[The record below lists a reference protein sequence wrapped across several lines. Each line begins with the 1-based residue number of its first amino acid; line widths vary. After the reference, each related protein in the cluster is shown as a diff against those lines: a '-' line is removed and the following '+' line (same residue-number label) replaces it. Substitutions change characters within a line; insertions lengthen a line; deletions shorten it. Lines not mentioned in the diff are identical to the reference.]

1 MNNQQHQ
8 HPDLLT
14 RPILFQPGAEII
26 HTYFDNLSTTQQ
38 ARFNELGTVYQAWN
52 ARLNLISR
60 QDLPNLYL
68 RHVLHALSIAKVI
81 HFKPGTRILDVGT
94 GGGFPGIPLA
104 ILFPDVSFHL
114 VDSIGKKLHAV
125 QAIAQ
130 ALHLANVT
138 TQVVRA
144 EQLTSS
150 YDFIL
155 GRAVTQLDVF
165 YQWVRDKVAAISFNE
180 LPNGVLYLK
189 GNEPAQIKQ
198 PQHIYHLNRFFEEPF
213 FETKQLVYIAH
224 LPYDTK
230 KGATISSKN

>member
-1 MNNQQHQ
+1 MNKQQNV
-8 HPDLLT
+8 HPNLS
-14 RPILFQPGAEII
+14 PSSIHFQPGAEII
-26 HTYFDNLSTTQQ
+26 GTYFGNLSALQQ
-38 ARFNELGTVYQAWN
+38 DQFDRLGTIYQDWN

-81 HFKPGTRILDVGT
+81 YFKPGTRILDVGT

-125 QAIAQ
+125 KAIAQ
-130 ALHLANVT
+130 ALDLANVS
-138 TQVVRA
+138 TQVIRA

-165 YQWVRDKVAAISFNE
+165 YQWVQDKIDAISLNE
-180 LPNGVLYLK
+180 LANGILYLK
-189 GNEPAQIKQ
+189 GNDPLQIKQ
-198 PQHIYHLNRFFEEPF
+198 PHHIYHLKQFFNDPF
-213 FETKQLVYIAH
+213 FETKQLVHII
-224 LPYDTK
+224 
-230 KGATISSKN
+230 GRF

>member
-1 MNNQQHQ
+1 MNKQQNPHQ
-8 HPDLLT
+8 NLPP
-14 RPILFQPGAEII
+14 RPIPFQPGAEII
-26 HTYFDNLSTTQQ
+26 HTYFDNLSATQQ
-38 ARFNELGTVYQAWN
+38 VQFNELGTVYQEWN

-68 RHVLHALSIAKVI
+68 RHVLHALSIAKII

-114 VDSIGKKLHAV
+114 VDSIGKKLHTV

-144 EQLTSS
+144 ELLTNS

-165 YQWVRDKVAAISFNE
+165 YQWVQDKVAPISLNE
-180 LPNGVLYLK
+180 LPNGILYLK
-189 GNEPAQIKQ
+189 GNESVQTKQ
-198 PQHIYHLNRFFEEPF
+198 PHHIYHLNQFFDDPF
-213 FETKQLVYIAH
+213 FETKQLVHIIGC
-224 LPYDTK
+224 L
-230 KGATISSKN
+230 